1 MAQAFGVL
9 GAVAAQ
15 AGISDKLLGVECV
28 GRKDAG
34 MSACDPLG

>member
-1 MAQAFGVL
+1 MAEAYERL

-28 GRKDAG
+28 GRKDTG